1 MSDVQF
7 QLLLSELHALKGN
20 VNNRFDTI
28 DQRFETMDKRFD
40 VVEGDIKE
48 IKGEV
53 KEMKEQLKRI
63 ETWTPYN
70 ENQDIIAN
78 LEAIKYKH

>member
-20 VNNRFDTI
+20 VNKRFDTI
-28 DQRFETMDKRFD
+28 DERFETMDKRFD